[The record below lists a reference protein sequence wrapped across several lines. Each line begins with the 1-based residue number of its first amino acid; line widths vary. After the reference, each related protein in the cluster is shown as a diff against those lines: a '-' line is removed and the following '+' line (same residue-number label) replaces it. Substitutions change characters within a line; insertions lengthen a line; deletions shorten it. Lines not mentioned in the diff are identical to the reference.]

1 MKQRETNKIGALLL
15 EEVSPRN
22 EAGSRT
28 LNLLDYLTSKCHVGT
43 RTKQTNCHT
52 GGNTCVPLGSQ
63 IQGVYP
69 ADRVDAGLLG
79 CTW

>member
-28 LNLLDYLTSKCHVGT
+28 LNPLDYLTSKCHVGT
-43 RTKQTNCHT
+43 
-52 GGNTCVPLGSQ
+52 
-63 IQGVYP
+63 
-69 ADRVDAGLLG
+69 
-79 CTW
+79 